1 MVKKVSATV
10 AHQSF
15 SEIIDRIQS
24 NGEEYIIEQNGH
36 AVAAL
41 VPVEVLLNRQQAR
54 DRIGVILSERAQHVA
69 SLGIEINEKA
79 LGQLVNAE
87 VHKVRH
93 ARHSARPAS
102 KPKRR

>member
-1 MVKKVSATV
+1 MVKKVSAIV
-10 AHQSF
+10 ARRSF

-24 NGEEYIIEQNGH
+24 SGEEYIIEQDGH

-54 DRIGVILSERAQHVA
+54 DRIGAILSERAQHVA
-69 SLGIEINEKA
+69 SSGIEINEEA
-79 LGQLVNAE
+79 LEQLVNTE

-93 ARHSARPAS
+93 AHRSARSAS